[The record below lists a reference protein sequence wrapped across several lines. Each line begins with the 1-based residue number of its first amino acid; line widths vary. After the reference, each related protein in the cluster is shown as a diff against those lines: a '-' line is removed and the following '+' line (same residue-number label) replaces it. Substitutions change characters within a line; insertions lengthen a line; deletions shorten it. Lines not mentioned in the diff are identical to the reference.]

1 MMLNDTNIHPLTY
14 RAAEVA
20 TSLSRGRSDM
30 FVSRPDTDEALARR
44 CYR

>member
-1 MMLNDTNIHPLTY
+1 MRNDTNIHPLTY

-20 TSLSRGRSDM
+20 TLWSCGQSNV
-30 FVSRPDTDEALARR
+30 FAVRPGTDRALAWR